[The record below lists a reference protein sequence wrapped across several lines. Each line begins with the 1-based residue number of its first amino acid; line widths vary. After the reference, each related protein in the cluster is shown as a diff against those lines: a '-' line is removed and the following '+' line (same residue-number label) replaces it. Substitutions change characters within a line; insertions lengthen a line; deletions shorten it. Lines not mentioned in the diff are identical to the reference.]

1 MSSWIE
7 ISTWAGWM
15 GCVLSSVLALPQAIA
30 LLRRRNVSGL
40 SILPWRALLTAN
52 AAWAVYGCITEQIPV
67 VIPNTVSAAVSTFV
81 IVLIAR
87 ANGRNVPAQLTAPL
101 VIAAVA
107 LWAAPV
113 PVLFGVI
120 TILPS
125 LVGWMVQLLQ
135 IRRFGRPPGLSFGG
149 VLLYLFCQLIWLSY
163 ALPRGEIALIT
174 SVLPLILIA
183 AVTVLG
189 YLAAVPTSTG
199 GTDQSGMQLNTRSH
213 RPTTRVAPPSSP
225 PKA

>member
-1 MSSWIE
+1 M
-7 ISTWAGWM
+7 
-15 GCVLSSVLALPQAIA
+15 LSSVLALPQAIA

-67 VIPNTVSAAVSTFV
+67 VIPNTVSATVSTFV

-101 VIAAVA
+101 VIASVA
-107 LWAAPV
+107 LFAAPV
-113 PVLFGVI
+113 PVLFGII
-120 TILPS
+120 TIVPS
-125 LVGWMVQLLQ
+125 CVGWIVQFLQ

-149 VLLYLFCQLIWLSY
+149 VLLYLFCQLTWLSY

-174 SVLPLILIA
+174 AVLPLILIA

-189 YLAAVPTSTG
+189 YLAAVPTSPG
-199 GTDQSGMQLNTRSH
+199 GTDQSGMQPNTRSH
-213 RPTTRVAPPSSP
+213 RPTTTVAPPSSP